1 MYKVGVIGPNSSVER
16 IINIGKEY
24 ELTMDFIAYPYI
36 DFQDTERIVLA
47 YNHYVDVWFFSSQI
61 SYMIAK
67 NTLNSGEKLVYIQHT
82 ESGIYKSLLHMGYY
96 QAEFLNRVSIDE
108 LTTSHLEQALKQID
122 FAPKEIYVKTFG
134 INSNTQE
141 LIDFHIDLWRHEK
154 TIGALTCFEAV
165 YLSLKKAGVPT
176 YRISTTDM
184 EIRQALRILEEKTRT
199 FYFKDTQIA
208 VQIFE
213 IEHFDRILEK
223 VKSSYQLQYLELRLK
238 GTLLKFCEQL
248 DGSLLEKGNGRY
260 IIFSSRGAI
269 EREIRVLQD
278 TIYQLSEESDT
289 TVTVGIGYGVTVHSA
304 EINAQRAIQLSK
316 EKSEHGIVIIQEDG
330 TMTQSVGEEGEL
342 SFSYRINDKDFLNK
356 LKKVKI
362 SVKNYN
368 KLYALIKRMNWSNF
382 TIKDLATHLYWDER
396 NARRIVVSLCE
407 VNLAE
412 HIGEESYSSRGRP
425 SKMYRLK

>member
-16 IINIGKEY
+16 IINLGKEY
-24 ELTMDFIAYPYI
+24 EMTMDFIAYPYS
-36 DFQDTERIVLA
+36 DFQDTERIVLE
-47 YNHYVDVWFFSSQI
+47 YNHYIDVWFFSSQI

-67 NTLNSGEKLVYIQHT
+67 NTLNSGENLVYIQHT

-108 LTTSHLEQALKQID
+108 LTTSHLEQALQQID
-122 FAPKEIYVKTFG
+122 FAPKEIYVKTFDV
-134 INSNTQE
+134 NSNTQE
-141 LIDFHIDLWRHEK
+141 IIDFHVNLWKSEK
-154 TIGALTCFEAV
+154 TSGALTCFEAV
-165 YLSLKKAGVPT
+165 YLSLKEAGVPT

-184 EIRQALRILEEKTRT
+184 EIRQTLRILAEKTRT
-199 FYFKDTQIA
+199 FYFKDTQIG
-208 VQIFE
+208 VQIIE
-213 IEHFDRILEK
+213 IEHFDKILEK
-223 VKSSYQLQYLELRLK
+223 VKSSYHLQYLELRLK
-238 GTLLKFCEQL
+238 ETLLRFCEQL

-269 EREIRVLQD
+269 ERKIKVLQD
-278 TIYQLSEESDT
+278 TVYQLSYESET
-289 TVTVGIGYGVTVHSA
+289 AVTVGIGYGVTVHSA

-330 TMTQSVGEEGEL
+330 TIIQSAGEEDEL
-342 SFSYRINDKDFLNK
+342 SFSYRINDKDFLDK

-368 KLYALIKRMNWSNF
+368 KLYALIKRMNWSEF

-396 NARRIVVSLCE
+396 NARRILVSLCE
-407 VNLAE
+407 VDLAE
-412 HIGEESYSSRGRP
+412 YVGEESYSSRGRP
-425 SKMYRLK
+425 SKIYRLK